1 MDAKEGSFDNDLML
15 KRLTDH
21 LREPP
26 ALPTVPVYALPDQ
39 PYLEATVMPLL
50 LRGLEE
56 VSKARPVDPLAFL
69 AAYLLS
75 NNPQR
80 CAHPLLGEDARRVPL
95 QEIAQRS
102 ADIMSRTS
110 RTNTSQVKM

>member
-1 MDAKEGSFDNDLML
+1 MSAKNTSLDGDAML
-15 KRLTDH
+15 NKLTEH

-69 AAYLLS
+69 AAYLLN

-80 CAHPLLGEDARRVPL
+80 CAHPLLGEDARRIPL
-95 QEIAQRS
+95 QEIAQR
-102 ADIMSRTS
+102 AAEITSRTS
-110 RTNTSQVKM
+110 RANTSQVKM